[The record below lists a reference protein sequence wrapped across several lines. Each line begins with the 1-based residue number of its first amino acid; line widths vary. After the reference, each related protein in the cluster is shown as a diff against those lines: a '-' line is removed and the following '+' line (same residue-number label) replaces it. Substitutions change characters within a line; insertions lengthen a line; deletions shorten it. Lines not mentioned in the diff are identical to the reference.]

1 MVRGTRLVEYLLILL
16 VTFLRRDKRRRY
28 TILVNPVSGCQR
40 KISVRLIGVN
50 GWGVEGET
58 ERKMDR
64 DREVDK
70 TQRETEERE
79 KDRNLPKRQ
88 AKRVTRGER
97 KRTFIDHLHLLDLIN
112 MDRLSRGR
120 NLTHKV

>member
-1 MVRGTRLVEYLLILL
+1 MEYLLILL

-28 TILVNPVSGCQR
+28 TILVNLVSGCQR

-88 AKRVTRGER
+88 SKRVTEGER